1 MAAKVEF
8 GHKWSLHKV
17 GEKPE
22 NGFGYPNADHLTTQD
37 EVQALADEW
46 NNMPA
51 DKCPHTVFLDKAK
64 CGLCGYKYLVTTL

>member
-22 NGFGYPNADHLTTQD
+22 NGFGYPNATFLMTEE
-37 EVQALADEW
+37 EVQARAVEW
-46 NNMPA
+46 T
-51 DKCPHTVFLDKAK
+51 DKFTKA
-64 CGLCGYKYLVTTL
+64 YQVTTL